1 VLSVQRLSA
10 CARLDESAP
19 ALAQARAEAAAGDES
34 WAQWVAEYQR
44 GAALILRLDLS
55 IAYLDDKP
63 GEIHSS
69 IGGLFVE
76 CDVHPPKVEQQ
87 IAELVSGVLMELAGA
102 LSERGRQIDAYELGE
117 MYVHVELE
125 QDVRRKLEAM
135 CRRGHPTTGSVED
148 TGTRLSA

>member
-10 CARLDESAP
+10 SARLDESAP

-34 WAQWVAEYQR
+34 WAQSVAEYQR
-44 GAALILRLDLS
+44 RAALILRLGLA
-55 IAYLDDKP
+55 IAYMDGEP
-63 GEIHSS
+63 GEIRSS

-102 LSERGRQIDAYELGE
+102 LAERGRQIDAYELGE

-125 QDVRRKLEAM
+125 QDVRRKLDAM
-135 CRRGHPTTGSVED
+135 CRRGRATAGRVDDAS
-148 TGTRLSA
+148 TRLSA